1 MMAVENVNL
10 EQLIRKLY
18 HSVVDTIAINNRP
31 HYLVFGYLRQLETQR
46 HKICPIEIK
55 NICKSYA
62 EMHINTQFE
71 IELAKLNKHKRI
83 TMLGEGAVGKSSLI
97 IRLVANEFYREYDP
111 GSEDLYEC
119 RLEVDGIQTDLEIM
133 DTYGQEQFAAL
144 RDHWIRESN
153 VFMLVYAINS
163 ERTFRYVDDLM
174 KSIVR
179 QKEEEFENTSVIL
192 VGNKEDLPHSQRGVL
207 YETGKRMANK
217 WNIPFIETSAKT
229 GVNVE
234 EAYKI
239 LVREK
244 RNRFLRRIELMQQA
258 NIGVNNSC
266 CDIL

>member
-1 MMAVENVNL
+1 MAVENVNL
-10 EQLIRKLY
+10 EQFIKKSY
-18 HSVVDTIAINNRP
+18 HCVVDTVPKNKRP
-31 HYLVFGYLRQLETQR
+31 YYLVFGFVRELEKQW
-46 HKICPIEIK
+46 HKIFPIEIK
-55 NICKSYA
+55 NICKSYV
-62 EMHINTQFE
+62 EMRINTQFE
-71 IELAKLNKHKRI
+71 MELAKLNKQNTI
-83 TMLGEGAVGKSSLI
+83 TMLGAGAVGKSSLI

-111 GSEDLYEC
+111 CIEDLYEC

-179 QKEEEFENTSVIL
+179 QKEEEFESVSMIL
-192 VGNKEDLPHSQRGVL
+192 VGNKEDLPHAQREVL
-207 YETGKRMANK
+207 YETGKRRANT